1 MVICQQPLRSSEG
14 KQARGIQEITLWT
27 KDAEVTK
34 LTFFTPLVLFSNISI
49 LGTAAAPV
57 TAKNSGRFYT
67 ACAYSTPKVITKM
80 YTTFGEDNYHQVDL
94 NGA

>member
-1 MVICQQPLRSSEG
+1 MLISQQPLRFPEG

-27 KDAEVTK
+27 KDAKVTK
-34 LTFFTPLVLFSNISI
+34 LSFFMSFLLFSNILV

-57 TAKNSGRFYT
+57 TAKYSGRFYI

-80 YTTFGEDNYHQVDL
+80 YTTFVEDNYHQVDL

>member
-1 MVICQQPLRSSEG
+1 MLISRQPRGFSEG

-27 KDAEVTK
+27 NDAKVTK
-34 LTFFTPLVLFSNISI
+34 LTFFMSLVLFSNISV

-57 TAKNSGRFYT
+57 TAKNSGRFYI
-67 ACAYSTPKVITKM
+67 ACAYSAPKVITKM
-80 YTTFGEDNYHQVDL
+80 YTTFVEDNYHQAHL